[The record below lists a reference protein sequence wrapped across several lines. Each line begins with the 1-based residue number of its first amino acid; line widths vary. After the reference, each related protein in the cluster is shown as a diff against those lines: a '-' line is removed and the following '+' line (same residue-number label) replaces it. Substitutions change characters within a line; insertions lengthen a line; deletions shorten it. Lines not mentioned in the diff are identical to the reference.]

1 MMQKLMD
8 VDDAIALIQ
17 DESTLA
23 VGGFVGICH
32 PEELTL
38 ALERRYLNSG
48 KPERLTL
55 VYAAGQGDGESPW
68 APRIG
73 KTSNR
78 RTLELSSKIRGISN
92 RQ

>member
-1 MMQKLMD
+1 MLARFRYQVKMMQKLMD

-38 ALERRYLNSG
+38 ALR
-48 KPERLTL
+48 
-55 VYAAGQGDGESPW
+55 
-68 APRIG
+68 
-73 KTSNR
+73 KT
-78 RTLELSSKIRGISN
+78 
-92 RQ
+92 